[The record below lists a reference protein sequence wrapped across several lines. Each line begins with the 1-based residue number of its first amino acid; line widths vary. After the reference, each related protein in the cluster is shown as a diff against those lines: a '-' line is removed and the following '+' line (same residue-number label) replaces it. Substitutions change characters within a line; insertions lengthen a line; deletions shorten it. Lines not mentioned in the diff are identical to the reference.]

1 MSDAVVLALRA
12 RLEGPLDMSGVTPDR
27 CAALSRSEIAALEV
41 WVGGTRAAVGELFD
55 IRGERALRLEIE
67 GDLRDVHGLGAGTA
81 AGDMVIRG
89 DAGRE
94 VGARMSGGLV
104 HVQGRVG
111 DDAGQAM
118 AGGVLRADGNAG
130 DRLGGAA
137 PGASKGMTG
146 GEIVVFGAAGA
157 APAALMR
164 RGLVAVAG
172 GVGPWAGRGMIAG
185 TLLALG
191 PIGDQ
196 PGLGSKRGSI
206 IAGAGVAVPPT
217 YRLACTYEPPHV
229 RLLLTSLRRRFGF
242 PCDPGLLAGPYD
254 RYCGDAGD
262 VGKGEILVWTGHA
275 RSPVV

>member
-1 MSDAVVLALRA
+1 MSDAVVLGLRVP
-12 RLEGPLDMSGVTPDR
+12 LEGPLDMSGITPDR
-27 CAALSRSEIAALEV
+27 CAALSRAEIAALEV
-41 WVGGTRAAVGELFD
+41 WVGGTRAALGDLFD
-55 IRGERALRLEIE
+55 VRGERALRLEVE

-81 AGDMVIRG
+81 AGEVVVRG

-104 HVQGRVG
+104 HVHGRVG

-118 AGGVLRADGNAG
+118 AGGVLRVEGHAG

-157 APAALMR
+157 AAAALMR
-164 RGLVAVAG
+164 RGLVAMAG
-172 GVGPWAGRGMIAG
+172 GVGPFAGRGMIAG
-185 TLLALG
+185 TVLALG
-191 PIGDQ
+191 PVGDQ

-206 IAGAGVAVPPT
+206 IAGAGVTVPPT

-275 RSPVV
+275 RSHVV